1 MRNDLEKLHPELV
14 PEWDAE
20 RNWPLRPSDVSPG
33 SHKLVWWR
41 CRNGHRWQAMVKSR
55 AGGCGCPV
63 CANRVVEAGQND
75 LETGYPEL
83 ARQWDREMNGSLG
96 PRDVVPGSH
105 RRVWWRCARGH
116 RWQAVICSRTLGGT
130 GCPVCSGKMVIAG
143 ENDLESQ
150 YPGLASEWCAER
162 NGELRPD
169 GVTPSSNRRVWWR
182 CGLGHEWIASVASR
196 VQMRTGCPYCAGRKV
211 LEGFND
217 LASRFPKL
225 AEQWAMELNGG
236 LKPSEVT
243 TGCSR
248 RVWWRCSEGHVWRAA
263 IYSRTGPKKCGCPI
277 CAGVVKEKN
286 SFHIVASRIEA
297 GFYTNAR

>member
-1 MRNDLEKLHPELV
+1 MLSEELASQWVEDLNL
-14 PEWDAE
+14 
-20 RNWPLRPSDVSPG
+20 PLRPDMVMPG
-33 SHKLVWWR
+33 SHRMVWWR
-41 CRNGHRWQAMVKSR
+41 CGEGHVWRAAVKSR
-55 AGGCGCPV
+55 TSGCGCPV
-63 CANRVVEAGQND
+63 CANRAIEPGEND
-75 LETGYPEL
+75 LAATHPEL
-83 ARQWDREMNGSLG
+83 AAQWDAERNGSLT
-96 PRDVVPGSH
+96 PQDVVAGSH
-105 RRVWWRCARGH
+105 KRVWWRCERGH
-116 RWQAVICSRTLGGT
+116 EWQAAVYSRTVSGT
-130 GCPVCSGKMVIAG
+130 GCPVCTGKQVLPG
-143 ENDLESQ
+143 VNDLASQ
-150 YPGLASEWCAER
+150 YPELSAEWAWER
-162 NGELRPD
+162 NGELTPER
-169 GVTPSSNRRVWWR
+169 VSPSSNRRVWWR
-182 CGLGHEWIASVASR
+182 CALGHEWQAVVASR
-196 VQMRTGCPYCAGRKV
+196 TRMGTGCPYCAGRKV

>member
-41 CRNGHRWQAMVKSR
+41 C
-55 AGGCGCPV
+55 
-63 CANRVVEAGQND
+63 
-75 LETGYPEL
+75 
-83 ARQWDREMNGSLG
+83 
-96 PRDVVPGSH
+96 
-105 RRVWWRCARGH
+105 ARGH

-130 GCPVCSGKMVIAG
+130 GCPVCSGKVVIAG

-277 CAGVVKEKN
+277 CAGVVKRSSTYERV
-286 SFHIVASRIEA
+286 S
-297 GFYTNAR
+297 